1 MVRYVAGFYRTAE
14 SFDDETLR
22 RTLSSLHALDIG
34 FFPASMWLSREHKG
48 TFHTPAEYSR
58 SLVPDGYFI
67 SGSAARIPLECS
79 NGVALT
85 FTQSDNPR
93 NMPANLVMEFS
104 DHTITTNAWSLYR
117 LLEIFKAV
125 ISSFSPDFAV
135 LYDEAHRARPTYD
148 ERMFDYDV
156 RRAPSGLYWL
166 NYFSRD
172 WVANIGKEKLRDLS
186 KHVAREEWLSDGGVL
201 IALQEDPYDEG
212 NPAHREHQLFLEERV
227 LDLPAIQA
235 RFPNPG
241 L

>member
-1 MVRYVAGFYRTAE
+1 MVRYVAGFYRTGE
-14 SFDDETLR
+14 SFDDETMR
-22 RTLSSLHALDIG
+22 RTLHSLHALNAG
-34 FFPASMWLSREHKG
+34 FFPASMWLSKEHKC
-48 TFHTPAEYSR
+48 TFHTPAEYKR
-58 SLVPDGYFI
+58 SLVPDGYHMTA
-67 SGSAARIPLECS
+67 SAARIPFECC

-85 FTQSDNPR
+85 FTESDNPR

-125 ISSFSPDFAV
+125 IASFAPDYAT

-148 ERMFDYDV
+148 ERMFDYDM

-172 WVANIGKEKLRDLS
+172 WVADIGEEKLRELS
-186 KHVAREEWLSDGGVL
+186 KHVARAEWFSDGGVL
-201 IALQEDPYDEG
+201 IALQEEPYDEG
-212 NPAHREHQLFLEERV
+212 NPTHRDRQLFLEQRI
-227 LDLPAIQA
+227 LDLPAVQA